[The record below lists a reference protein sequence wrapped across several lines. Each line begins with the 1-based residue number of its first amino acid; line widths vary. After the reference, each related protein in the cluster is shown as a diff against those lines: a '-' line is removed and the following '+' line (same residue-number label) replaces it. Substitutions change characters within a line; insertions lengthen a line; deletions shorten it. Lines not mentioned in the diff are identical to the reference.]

1 MKPAPEATTDDD
13 QQARGI
19 PQVGGKKKGNRWTTL
34 LVVGA
39 SAVLIMAL
47 GSKVAIDRLRNR
59 DHDAN
64 DKTLQRG
71 LPNLARGAFDAND
84 LKPPVVVKPPDEPA
98 AATPAQV
105 KAKAVHDDLA
115 ERRKRAPLIAL
126 GGKAGGASGYSGTA
140 NNQGVADDSRGSL
153 GGALQATQRAAARG
167 YQLRDPSL
175 TITQGAFLD
184 CTLVT
189 AINSTL
195 PGMTTCVLSRD
206 VFSTDGR
213 TLLLERGSR
222 LVGQYQAGQIRQ
234 GMKRIFLLWTRVQ
247 TPQGVLVDLD
257 SPSVDSLGR
266 SGVDGKV
273 NNHFWERFGSAMLVS
288 VVDDV
293 VQAALQNQQQASN
306 GGTSISFNNTGQA
319 TQSAAAVIVQNTV
332 NIPPTLDKAQG
343 SRIGVFVARDL
354 YFGDVY
360 QLRQKSGLP

>member
-1 MKPAPEATTDDD
+1 MSQAPDGTTDNE

-19 PQVGGKKKGNRWTTL
+19 PQVGGKKKGNRWATL
-34 LVVGA
+34 LTVGA
-39 SAVLIMAL
+39 VAVMIMAL
-47 GSKVAIDRLRNR
+47 GSKVALDRLRNR
-59 DHDAN
+59 GEATN
-64 DKTLQRG
+64 DKTIQRG
-71 LPNLARGAFDAND
+71 LPNLARGAFDANE
-84 LKPPVVVKPPDEPA
+84 LKPPVEAKPPEVA
-98 AATPAQV
+98 AAAPPAEI
-105 KAKAVHDDLA
+105 KAKAAHDDLA

-126 GGKAGGASGYSGTA
+126 GAKSGAKSGGTGTA
-140 NNQGVADDSRGSL
+140 VNQGVADDNRGSL
-153 GGALQATQRAAARG
+153 GGALQATHTAAARG

-175 TITQGAFLD
+175 TLTQGSFLD

-206 VFSTDGR
+206 IFSTDGR

-222 LVGQYQAGQIRQ
+222 LVGQYQSGQIRQ
-234 GMKRIFLLWTRVQ
+234 GMRRIFLLWTRVQ

-266 SGVDGKV
+266 SGVDGKI

-293 VQAALQNQQQASN
+293 VQGAMQNQQRNNN
-306 GGTSISFNNTGQA
+306 GGTSINFNQTGQA
-319 TQSAAAVIVQNTV
+319 TQDAASIIVQNTV

-343 SRIGVFVARDL
+343 SRIGVLVARDL

-360 QLRQKSGLP
+360 QLRQKPGRP